1 MSFSTSYYNNIFRKF
16 QEGNEDA
23 FSFFYQFYL
32 NDLYSY
38 GISMGFGKDVVKD
51 VIQDVFLKMYF
62 EKKNFT
68 SINHLKFFLLKSLK
82 NRLYNIYKS
91 KAVSATTEIS
101 EEIISFSITTTVLD
115 KIIDEED
122 RTIIKQQL
130 DKLLSELTSRQKEAV
145 YLRFMQELEYDEIAE
160 IMHITEHAARKLISR
175 SLNRLRMASSYF

>member
-51 VIQDVFLKMYF
+51 VIQ

-130 DKLLSELTSRQKEAV
+130 DELLSELTSRQKEAV

>member
-32 NDLYSY
+32 NDLYAY
-38 GISMGFGKDVVKD
+38 GTSLGFGKDDVKD
-51 VIQDVFLKMYF
+51 VIQDIFLKMYF
-62 EKKNFT
+62 EKRNFT
-68 SINHLKFFLLKSLK
+68 SINHLKFSLLKSLK

-91 KAVSATTEIS
+91 KAVSAKTEIS
-101 EEIISFSITTTVLD
+101 KEIISFSITTTVLD

-130 DKLLSELTSRQKEAV
+130 DELLSELTSRQKEAV

-160 IMHITEHAARKLISR
+160 IMHITEHAARKLISH
-175 SLNRLRMASSYF
+175 SLNRLRKASSYF